1 MAKRIKTINY
11 LIIFILFFI
20 VMVLALFINNKY
32 LITKNDNDVVLSN
45 IALLN
50 DKLEQVLTSV
60 RMNNSKVELQDRLD
74 VELVAEFG
82 DDTEFLN
89 KIALLKKKII
99 KRQLESEVIK
109 LENEKVARDN
119 IDNNADYGNHYQ
131 DKNIARNLFD
141 VLMINAT
148 NKSAVVQI
156 KNDIIAIKI
165 GDNVRGFKVKDIT
178 ADNVVIT
185 NPNGED
191 DILTLN
197 YLTQKNYDIQG
208 VNDVK

>member
-178 ADNVVIT
+178 VDNVVIT

>member
-1 MAKRIKTINY
+1 
-11 LIIFILFFI
+11 
-20 VMVLALFINNKY
+20 MVI
-32 LITKNDNDVVLSN
+32 
-45 IALLN
+45 
-50 DKLEQVLTSV
+50 
-60 RMNNSKVELQDRLD
+60 
-74 VELVAEFG
+74 
-82 DDTEFLN
+82 
-89 KIALLKKKII
+89 II
-99 KRQLESEVIK
+99 KI
-109 LENEKVARDN
+109 
-119 IDNNADYGNHYQ
+119 
-131 DKNIARNLFD
+131 KNIARNLFD

-178 ADNVVIT
+178 VDNVVIT

>member
-20 VMVLALFINNKY
+20 AMVLALFINNKY

-178 ADNVVIT
+178 VDNVVIT

>member
-1 MAKRIKTINY
+1 
-11 LIIFILFFI
+11 
-20 VMVLALFINNKY
+20 
-32 LITKNDNDVVLSN
+32 LSN

>member
-1 MAKRIKTINY
+1 
-11 LIIFILFFI
+11 
-20 VMVLALFINNKY
+20 
-32 LITKNDNDVVLSN
+32 LSN

-131 DKNIARNLFD
+131 DKKYR
-141 VLMINAT
+141 
-148 NKSAVVQI
+148 S
-156 KNDIIAIKI
+156 
-165 GDNVRGFKVKDIT
+165 
-178 ADNVVIT
+178 
-185 NPNGED
+185 
-191 DILTLN
+191 
-197 YLTQKNYDIQG
+197 
-208 VNDVK
+208 